1 MGDAVKGS
9 RDLIL
14 FLFYK
19 LLITVSIVEDIEDV
33 RNGLAGIIQMSDG
46 FKVLDKFASAEEAL
60 LNLDKAE
67 PDIVIMDIN
76 LPGINGIECI
86 RQARAKHPQVQFMM
100 FTIYENND
108 TVYEALEA
116 GATGYLLKNSSPAK
130 IVESLKELYEGGSP
144 MNAAIA
150 KKLVVKFQKRA
161 SNLDEYHLTPKESEV
176 LQLMAKG
183 YLYKEIAA
191 ELNNTVNTIKQH
203 IRHIYEKLHV
213 QNKAEA
219 INKIFLK

>member
-1 MGDAVKGS
+1 M
-9 RDLIL
+9 
-14 FLFYK
+14 
-19 LLITVSIVEDIEDV
+19 ITVSIVEDIEDV
-33 RNGLAGIIQMSDG
+33 RNGLAGIIRMSDG
-46 FKVLDKFASAEEAL
+46 FMVLNKFSSAEEAL
-60 LNLDKAE
+60 PELSKSP

-76 LPGINGIECI
+76 LPGMNGIDCI
-86 RQARAKHPQVQFMM
+86 RQARAKNPQVQFMM

-108 TVYEALEA
+108 TVYEAIEA

-130 IVESLKELYEGGSP
+130 IVESLRELYEGGSP

-150 KKLVVKFQKRA
+150 KKLVLRFQQPA
-161 SNLDEYHLTPKESEV
+161 ANLDEYHLTPKESEV

-219 INKIFLK
+219 INKMFLK

>member
-1 MGDAVKGS
+1 MGDAVKGR

-130 IVESLKELYEGGSP
+130 IVESLKELHEGGSP

-150 KKLVVKFQKRA
+150 KKLVKPCAR
-161 SNLDEYHLTPKESEV
+161 
-176 LQLMAKG
+176 
-183 YLYKEIAA
+183 
-191 ELNNTVNTIKQH
+191 
-203 IRHIYEKLHV
+203 
-213 QNKAEA
+213 
-219 INKIFLK
+219 